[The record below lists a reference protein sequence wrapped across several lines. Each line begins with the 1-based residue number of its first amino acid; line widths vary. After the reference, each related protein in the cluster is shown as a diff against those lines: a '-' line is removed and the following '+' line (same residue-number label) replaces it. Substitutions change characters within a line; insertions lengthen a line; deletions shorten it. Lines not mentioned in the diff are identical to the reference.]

1 MKNAA
6 FLPKLVLAATL
17 AWFLVGSLSAR
28 ADDSSTSNGR
38 YKILSNP
45 SGQYTETYM
54 LDKQTGR
61 LWMMRGQVSD
71 GPYMIACLYQQVDGK
86 LALSPLADEGQPES
100 SSDRFLIKS
109 ASGSQYA
116 ETYVLDKISGRI
128 WILRGQVSKGPFLLP
143 CVYQLS
149 SLRTAMSPLDGAT
162 SSGSERF
169 ALTCVSSGN
178 YVDTYVNDIQAGG
191 VWKMRGQVS
200 TAPFLISCVYQL
212 VNGEIAK
219 TPMDIRSELNLL
231 MNTPSQSSQVQEPQ
245 GSSDSPSQISP
256 APLPPSAQKAL
267 DEANKKAEEDMKK
280 LFPK

>member
-1 MKNAA
+1 MKKTS
-6 FLPKLVLAATL
+6 FLPKLVLAVILGRFL
-17 AWFLVGSLSAR
+17 AGSLSAY
-28 ADDSSTSNGR
+28 ADDSSTSSGR
-38 YKILSNP
+38 YKILINP

-61 LWMMRGQVSD
+61 LWMMRGQVSNS
-71 GPYMIACLYQQVDGK
+71 PYMVACLYQQMDEK
-86 LALSPLADEGQPES
+86 MALSPLADEGQPES

-109 ASGSQYA
+109 ARGSQYA

-128 WILRGQVSKGPFLLP
+128 WILRGQVSKSPFLLP

-149 SLRTAMSPLDGAT
+149 NLRTAMSPLDGST
-162 SSGSERF
+162 SSGFERF
-169 ALTCVSSGN
+169 TLTCASSGN
-178 YVDTYVNDIQAGG
+178 FVDTFVNDIQAGG
-191 VWKMRGQVS
+191 VWKMRGQIS
-200 TAPFLISCVYQL
+200 TSPFLIPCVYQL

-231 MNTPSQSSQVQEPQ
+231 VNTPSQSSQVQEPQ
-245 GSSDSPSQISP
+245 GLSDSPSQLSL

-267 DEANKKAEEDMKK
+267 DESSKQAEEVMKT